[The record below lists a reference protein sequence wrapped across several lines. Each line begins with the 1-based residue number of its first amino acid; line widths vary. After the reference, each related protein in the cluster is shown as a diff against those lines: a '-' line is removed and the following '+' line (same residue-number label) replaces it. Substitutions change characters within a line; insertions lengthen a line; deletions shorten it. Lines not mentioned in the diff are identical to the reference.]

1 MNHKSTATLLK
12 PGSLWPNILQ
22 VSQSALQT
30 GALRPI
36 STRGEIVRDGAVDFL
51 VRVASS
57 LARKAVE
64 RTLQAQ
70 QAHLS
75 RPRVNPF
82 LPYDKRLF
90 VSDISDTH
98 FCLLNKYQVMN
109 NHILLITRQFEP
121 QENLLTLRDFEALW
135 LCLAEKNALA
145 FYNGGKVAGASQPH
159 KHLQLLGLPI
169 VETGPAVPVQPLLD
183 GLPADGSLSI
193 AVAAPFTHRAVRRVF
208 EPGSDPF
215 AMAAFAFRQYRAML
229 EAVGLNRADQEE
241 RCPQAGPYNFLATRD
256 WMLLVP
262 RSREFYES
270 ISINALAFAG
280 TFFVKEEAQVE
291 TLKNAGPFA
300 ALRAVT
306 VAHCR

>member
-1 MNHKSTATLLK
+1 MSRN
-12 PGSLWPNILQ
+12 
-22 VSQSALQT
+22 ALQN

-36 STRGEIVRDGAVDFL
+36 STRGERIREGSVDFL
-51 VRVASS
+51 VRIASS
-57 LARKAVE
+57 LARKAAE
-64 RTLQAQ
+64 HARQAQ
-70 QAHLS
+70 QAHPS
-75 RPRVNPF
+75 QTKTNPF
-82 LPYDKRLF
+82 LPYDERLF
-90 VSDISDTH
+90 VSHVSDTH
-98 FCLLNKYQVMN
+98 LCLVNKYQVLN
-109 NHILLITRQFEP
+109 NHILLITREFEP

-135 LCLAEKNALA
+135 LCLAEKEALA

-159 KHLQLLGLPI
+159 KHLQLVGLPL
-169 VETGPAVPVQPLLD
+169 VETGSAVPVQPLFD

-193 AVAAPFTHRAVRRVF
+193 ATAAPFAHRAIRRAF

-215 AMAAFAFRQYRAML
+215 AMAAFSFRQYRAML

-241 RCPQAGPYNFLATRD
+241 ACLQAGPYNLLATRE

-262 RSREFYES
+262 RSNEFYES

-291 TLKNAGPFA
+291 LLRSAGPFA

-306 VAHCR
+306 P